1 MIHFPC
7 LSYNNTVTTPIP
19 LAEDRLMIPQSY
31 GHILI
36 PPQKVRRNPF
46 PAPFSLKINA
56 PSLITNLRKLSFL
69 SVSNRQ
75 SRQFTHMSFLY
86 FVQIY
91 RAFILPK
98 GYRTLAERGVLDIN
112 NENREYVAITYS
124 LKPTLV

>member
-1 MIHFPC
+1 MFEG
-7 LSYNNTVTTPIP
+7 TTS
-19 LAEDRLMIPQSY
+19 LASGNGVVSGKVRQ
-31 GHILI
+31 GKILDSLRTL
-36 PPQKVRRNPF
+36 PPPFSKVRRNPF

-75 SRQFTHMSFLY
+75 NRQKRQFTHMSFLY

-98 GYRTLAERGVLDIN
+98 E
-112 NENREYVAITYS
+112 
-124 LKPTLV
+124 